1 MVIFK
6 SYVKLPEGI
15 TSVIR
20 ARAGKKN
27 KDSEPIHPKGM
38 YIEHAS
44 NVLRK
49 RLSQWSNCAIGTIKQ
64 HTH

>member
-20 ARAGKKN
+20 AAETKH
-27 KDSEPIHPKGM
+27 KDSEPIHPKGV

-49 RLSQWSNCAIGTIKQ
+49 RLSQWSNCASGTIKQ